1 MNNFLELI
9 KFILLTFTQMVTDI
23 RYVMIVAVVFALV
36 YRQYAKIRDYER
48 RAFNLDRLNPFMETI
63 TALVYG
69 IGGGLVATAFFV
81 ALGIS
86 ISDAGIAYLWLVA
99 LGLMLVNPRFLC
111 FAYAGGIL
119 SLFSLLTGYPQMNI
133 ATLMALVAILH
144 LVEALLIFV
153 SGYQHASP
161 MYFKHKS
168 GRIVGGFS
176 LQKFWPMP
184 TIALVGAAV
193 LGSGAEWQ
201 TIAMPDWWP
210 IFQSGVEMPP
220 GSVLVHMLL
229 PMVVALGYSDFVQ
242 TELPKTKAR
251 RGAGALLLY
260 SIVLLGLAVL
270 ANEIPALTVLAAVFA
285 PVGHELVIYWGRRRE
300 QVREPVFHTEQ
311 GVMVLD
317 VYPDSPAEQMGLT
330 AGDVIKSVNGVIV
343 SDLSAF
349 VSEISPWVIDPILV
363 VENQFKVPSRRE
375 IEFKGKIPPLGFIPT
390 PHAQQG
396 FYVRIKEGP
405 LQNWLQKWRT
415 EREQKR
421 NRNDA

>member
-1 MNNFLELI
+1 MNNLWELI
-9 KFILLTFTQMVTDI
+9 KFVLLTFTQMVTDL
-23 RYVMIVAVVFALV
+23 RYVLIIAVVFLLV

-48 RAFNLDRLNPFMETI
+48 RAFNLDRLNPFLETV

-81 ALGIS
+81 TLGIS

-99 LGLMLVNPRFLC
+99 LGLMLINPRFLC
-111 FAYAGGIL
+111 FAYAGGL
-119 SLFSLLTGYPQMNI
+119 VSLFSLLTGYPQLNI

-153 SGYQHASP
+153 SGHQHASP
-161 MYFKHKS
+161 MYFKHSS

-184 TIALVGAAV
+184 TIALIGAAV
-193 LGSGAEWQ
+193 LGTGMEWE

-210 IFQSGVEMPP
+210 IFQSGVAVPP
-220 GSVLVHMLL
+220 GHVLVHLLL
-229 PMVVALGYSDFVQ
+229 PLVVALGYSDFVQ

-251 RGAGALLLY
+251 RSAGVLFLY
-260 SIVLLGLAVL
+260 SIILLGLALL
-270 ANEIPALTVLAAVFA
+270 ANALPALTILPIIFS
-285 PVGHELVIYWGRRRE
+285 PLGHELVIYWGRRRE
-300 QVREPVFHTEQ
+300 KRNEPVFHGED

-317 VYPDSPAEQMGLT
+317 VYPDSPAAKMGLG
-330 AGDVIKSVNGVIV
+330 AGDVIKSINGVAV
-343 SDLSAF
+343 SDLSAL
-349 VSEISPWVIDPILV
+349 VSQVSPWVIDPVVV
-363 VENQFKVPSRRE
+363 VENQFRRPQRRE
-375 IEFKGKIPPLGFIPT
+375 IEYKGKIPPIGIIPT

-405 LQNWLQKWRT
+405 IRNWLRQWR
-415 EREQKR
+415 
-421 NRNDA
+421 AHGCLLP